1 MAKNTQKR
9 HNKQPT
15 PTPQTTKNTKN
26 RIFKGLRLKDVI
38 MIMSKRQKRLFLDDL
53 RHDYYKIV

>member
-1 MAKNTQKR
+1 MVKNTQKW

-26 RIFKGLRLKDVI
+26 RIFKGLKLKDVI
-38 MIMSKRQKRLFLDDL
+38 MITSKRQKRLFLDDL